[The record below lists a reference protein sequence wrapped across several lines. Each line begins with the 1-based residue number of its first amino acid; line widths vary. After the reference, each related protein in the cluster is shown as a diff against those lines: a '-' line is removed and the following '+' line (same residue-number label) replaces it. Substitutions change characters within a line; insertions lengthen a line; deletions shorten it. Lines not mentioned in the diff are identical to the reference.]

1 MRFIAPILPLCVA
14 AHALLLTRRPPPR
27 LHAARLHTYCFVTR
41 FPSEV
46 RLILSVHAR
55 SLRVGMGVNAITT
68 ETPGDVVSHN
78 KNKNGRYIV
87 FPHRPTLAREAGAAL

>member
-41 FPSEV
+41 CPSEV
-46 RLILSVHAR
+46 RLILSCACTQLAR
-55 SLRVGMGVNAITT
+55 WYGDTIYVNAA
-68 ETPGDVVSHN
+68 
-78 KNKNGRYIV
+78 RL
-87 FPHRPTLAREAGAAL
+87 PTLTAVASTPRLRPQQC